1 MAYVGVVAFTESW
14 WLSFSFGFSRW
25 ICSCASP
32 MVVGV
37 VVGPVTGTVV
47 GVVFDVLASGPVV
60 GGWGD
65 MWRRSIALFV
75 ITVADSTA
83 VDLFLT

>member
-1 MAYVGVVAFTESW
+1 MAQRDVIQYLNCGLRRGVAFTESW

-32 MVVGV
+32 VVVGV

-60 GGWGD
+60 GGWGGVP
-65 MWRRSIALFV
+65 SLC
-75 ITVADSTA
+75 S
-83 VDLFLT
+83 